1 MNGALLIDFGAVLL
15 TALLVFQSMRY
26 KVFYVKPFVGVGMFI
41 VFGVILLGVV
51 EASGVLGAS
60 EVPTLL
66 ISALGLLI
74 GFGWAMEG
82 LDKLNGFWWL
92 ADGLEMLSN
101 LKKGEK

>member
-41 VFGVILLGVV
+41 VFGVVLLSVV
-51 EASGVLGAS
+51 QVPEALGAS

-66 ISALGLLI
+66 YISSLGLLI

-82 LDKLNGFWWL
+82 LDRF
-92 ADGLEMLSN
+92 SRRRR
-101 LKKGEK
+101 GEK

>member
-15 TALLVFQSMRY
+15 TILLTFQSMRY
-26 KVFYVKPFVGVGMFI
+26 RVFYVKPFVGVGMFI
-41 VFGVILLGVV
+41 VFGVVLLSVV
-51 EASGVLGAS
+51 QVPKVLGAS

-82 LDKLNGFWWL
+82 LDRF
-92 ADGLEMLSN
+92 SRRSR
-101 LKKGEK
+101 GEK

>member
-74 GFGWAMEG
+74 GFGWVMEG
-82 LDKLNGFWWL
+82 LDRF
-92 ADGLEMLSN
+92 SRRSR
-101 LKKGEK
+101 GEK

>member
-41 VFGVILLGVV
+41 VFGVILLEVV

-82 LDKLNGFWWL
+82 LDRF
-92 ADGLEMLSN
+92 SRRSR
-101 LKKGEK
+101 GEK

>member
-15 TALLVFQSMRY
+15 TVLLVFQSMRY

-41 VFGVILLGVV
+41 VFGVVLLSVV
-51 EASGVLGAS
+51 QVPKVLGAS

-82 LDKLNGFWWL
+82 LDRF
-92 ADGLEMLSN
+92 SRRSR
-101 LKKGEK
+101 GEK